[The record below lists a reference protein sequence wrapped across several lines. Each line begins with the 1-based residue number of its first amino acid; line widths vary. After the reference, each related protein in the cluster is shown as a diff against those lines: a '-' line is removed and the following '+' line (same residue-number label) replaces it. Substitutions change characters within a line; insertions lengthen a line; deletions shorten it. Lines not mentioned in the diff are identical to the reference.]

1 MKFPKKI
8 QIAALLMATFFV
20 TGCGSQVNIGYIDSE
35 RIMSDSP
42 QIKNVIEESQKK
54 IEEIQKEAAEKL
66 ENNPDWT
73 EEEKNTA
80 MIEAQRKIIGLNQGY
95 SIQVKNKFDE
105 AISGIAAEKKLDVV
119 VDSSENQP
127 IILMGGVDVTDDVI
141 QKLQ

>member
-1 MKFPKKI
+1 ML
-8 QIAALLMATFFV
+8 AASLFL
-20 TGCGSQVNIGYIDSE
+20 TGCGTQVNIGYVDGN

-42 QIKNVIEESQKK
+42 QIKTVLEESKQKIAE
-54 IEEIQKEAAEKL
+54 IEKETAEKL